1 MSSSKST
8 PIIKQ
13 PLMSAPEGEDED
25 PSCPHRSMHPDWQ
38 LIDLDASVTFVVG
51 EINAFWT
58 VYEPFF

>member
-1 MSSSKST
+1 
-8 PIIKQ
+8 
-13 PLMSAPEGEDED
+13 MSAPEGEDED